1 VGTPVL
7 SLVACAKQVQL
18 EDMYTGPQLLLN
30 ERYAALLVVF
40 FVCVIFSAGVPVRSL
55 EAAVLIR

>member
-1 VGTPVL
+1 
-7 SLVACAKQVQL
+7 
-18 EDMYTGPQLLLN
+18 MYTGPQLLLN